1 MNQSVEKR
9 VFPENPELLRPCIR
23 RMESRISEKI
33 TDEDYRS
40 PFMLCL
46 PMDGPGQDAK
56 SQAETGASTGE

>member
-1 MNQSVEKR
+1 
-9 VFPENPELLRPCIR
+9 
-23 RMESRISEKI
+23 MESRISEKI